1 MKYATRPA
9 PPPPGSQKFPS
20 NEIDNSLGNKPKP
33 PRPPPPK
40 VTDSKPAVKEQSMK
54 LFSNLFGASKKSS
67 NKSNEKLSQ
76 MEIKLPPPRLPPP
89 TNTASHRHNQ
99 HFTSTPAVQQ
109 LSSDLQLI
117 NFDVSPP
124 ASPVG
129 FIKKSNT
136 GGSDSVSMDSF
147 CSTNS
152 SPNNFG
158 INSGTTSQAER

>member
-1 MKYATRPA
+1 MKYVTRPA
-9 PPPPGSQKFPS
+9 PAPPSSQLS
-20 NEIDNSLGNKPKP
+20 NSNVNPAMSNKPKP
-33 PRPPPPK
+33 PRPPPPR
-40 VTDSKPAVKEQSMK
+40 VTDQKPPAKEPMK
-54 LFSNLFGASKKSS
+54 IFSNLFGASKKSS

-76 MEIKLPPPRLPPP
+76 MEVKLPPPRLPPP
-89 TNTASHRHNQ
+89 TSTSVRQNQ
-99 HFTSTPAVQQ
+99 NFTT
-109 LSSDLQLI
+109 LSSTTTAAQLI
-117 NFDVSPP
+117 NFDESPP

-158 INSGTTSQAER
+158 LNSGTTSQAER